1 MENLRK
7 LEVIKLIKELD
18 FLESQYK
25 FKTEVLKEVDFE
37 FKKEVEV
44 ILTNN
49 QELEEVFTKSV
60 NYINDKRTEHL
71 NTYQPEIEEEEIVVE
86 KNPKVKSLYRI
97 IAKATHPDKKNDD
110 SLTEIYLEATKAYEN
125 NELLPIISIC
135 DKLKIPFEI
144 DQDEFENIKKEIE
157 KVKTRTSFLE
167 TTYTWKWYTA
177 NDLVQ
182 RSEIVLNF
190 IKAQIL

>member
-1 MENLRK
+1 VENLRK